1 MISFILFLII
11 IGLGVLFY
19 FLHKRVEKL
28 SQNQAVM
35 VQWCD
40 TLRENEEHL
49 LSDYKRLMHEIQD
62 FKKDSK

>member
-1 MISFILFLII
+1 MILFILFLII
-11 IGLGVLFY
+11 IGLGILFY
-19 FLHKRVEKL
+19 FLHQRVEKI
-28 SQNQAVM
+28 SKNQAIM